1 LDSDF
6 DLGLNYYRFD
16 RQKLPVPK
24 VRVNIMNQNL
34 LYPIRTAAPA
44 QPQLHFC
51 FKCRW
56 EARTVLKACPRCG
69 KGLFSQTN
77 VRVRGVL
84 LTFLGLFLSG
94 FMSVIAFFVTA
105 FLIEASKN
113 PKNSASFNGTEEMLG
128 LTYLIFAGVIG
139 MGVTMILAGLW
150 QIIFGRR
157 NMVLIWI
164 FFALIAATYVA
175 GSVFRGL
182 AE

>member
-1 LDSDF
+1 
-6 DLGLNYYRFD
+6 
-16 RQKLPVPK
+16 
-24 VRVNIMNQNL
+24 MNQNVF
-34 LYPIRTAAPA
+34 YQNQSVAP
-44 QPQLHFC
+44 PLQLHFC

-56 EARTVLKACPRCG
+56 EGRTNLPACPRCG
-69 KGLFSQTN
+69 RGLFSQTN

-105 FLIEASKN
+105 FLIDTAKN
-113 PKNSASFNGTEEMLG
+113 PRNSANFNGQEHMLI
-128 LTYLIFAGVIG
+128 LAYLIFGGVIA

-157 NMVLIWI
+157 NMILIWI
-164 FFALIAATYVA
+164 FFALIFITYFA
-175 GSVFRGL
+175 GSIFRGL